1 MKMLRPFLLTIVLSL
16 ACSFAKADPKRVLV
30 VTATEGFPHSSVL
43 TAERVLNKL
52 GTQSGAYKV
61 VAVIRSGPRPTD
73 AAQQDKWMDKMRHD
87 FAEYM
92 SPAALNDYDAVIF
105 ANTTGELPIPDK
117 DAFIAWVKAGHAFIG
132 MHSATDTL
140 HKFEPFIKMI
150 GGEFL
155 QHGPQVKVTAI
166 NQDIRHP
173 ATRRVGATYEVLD
186 EIYQFK
192 NFHRDQVHG
201 LLTLD
206 KHPNNGTPGDY
217 PIAWC
222 KQFGRGK
229 VFYTSL
235 GHREDVWENSTYQDH
250 ILGGIRWA
258 LGLDQGDATPQSAAL
273 KLPQREKI
281 ENFQPL
287 FTGVDTANWNLR
299 NLEKMSPWQVEN
311 GMLIEHGN
319 EPINDLVTEKPHTDF
334 ILRYEYL
341 VAGNGDSSLLLRG
354 RYDVLEKTE
363 APTPGVWQSVDIML
377 IGDKVSLILNN
388 YPVYDNE
395 PLADVSSEA
404 PDSPSAEKS
413 PLILQAG
420 HGPVA
425 YRNMRIRDLSAF
437 DIRQMNGGLNYVF
450 FKTGKSAKRGHASA
464 TKGMKTAKTAKAAKV
479 KPFKSAKLKSPKAK
493 SSGDA
498 LGNAVN

>member
-1 MKMLRPFLLTIVLSL
+1 MKMLRPFLLTVVLSF
-16 ACSFAKADPKRVLV
+16 ACSFAHADPKRVLV
-30 VTATEGFPHSSVL
+30 VTATEGFPHSSVT

-73 AAQQDKWMDKMRHD
+73 AGEENKWLEKMHHD
-87 FAEYM
+87 FAELM
-92 SPAALNDYDAVIF
+92 SAAALNDYDAVIF

-140 HKFEPFIKMI
+140 HKYSPFIDMI

-155 QHGPQVKVTAI
+155 QHGPQVKVTCI

-173 ATRRVGATYEVLD
+173 ATRRIGASYEVFD

-192 NFHRDQVHG
+192 NFHREQVHG

-206 KHPNNGTPGDY
+206 RHPNNGTPGDY
-217 PIAWC
+217 PISWC

-229 VFYTSL
+229 MFYTSL
-235 GHREDVWENSTYQDH
+235 GHREEVWDSPTYQDH
-250 ILGGIRWA
+250 ILGGIKWA
-258 LGLDQGDATPQSAAL
+258 LGLEQGDAIPQSAAL

-281 ENFQPL
+281 DGYQAL
-287 FTGVDTANWNLR
+287 FTGVDLANWTVR
-299 NLEKMSPWQVEN
+299 NLEKESPWHIEN
-311 GMLIEHGN
+311 GMLIEHAN
-319 EPINDLVTEKPHTDF
+319 ESINDLVTEKAHTDF

-341 VAGNGDSSLLLRG
+341 VAGNGASSILLRG
-354 RYDVLEKTE
+354 RYDVLDKIT
-363 APTPGVWQSVDIML
+363 APAAGLWQTVEIML
-377 IGDKVSLILNN
+377 IGDKVSVTVNSH
-388 YPVYDNE
+388 PVYDKQ
-395 PLADVSSEA
+395 PLSEVSTEA

-413 PLILQAG
+413 PLILQGG

-425 YRNMRIRDLSAF
+425 YRNVRIRDLSPF
-437 DIRQMNGGLNYVF
+437 DIRIMNGEGNYSF
-450 FKTGKSAKRGHASA
+450 
-464 TKGMKTAKTAKAAKV
+464 KAAKSPKGSHSSASKPPKPV
-479 KPFKSAKLKSPKAK
+479 KAAKSVKSLKSPKAK
-493 SSGDA
+493 TSGDA
-498 LGNAVN
+498 LSNAVN